1 MAMFNLYRVIFGKR
15 SGKVVPFVDVTEE
28 FPFAGLTDDD
38 FFNSLYPPE
47 ANLTYGPIRRPYYA
61 CDGRR
66 WANKTHGEMDEPYEE
81 YEPDDEIN
89 GRYLNGRY

>member
-1 MAMFNLYRVIFGKR
+1 MFNLYRVIFGKR

-38 FFNSLYPPE
+38 FFNSLYPAE
-47 ANLTYGPIRRPYYA
+47 SNLTYGPIRRPYYA

-66 WANKTHGEMDEPYEE
+66 WANKTYGEMDEPYEE
-81 YEPDDEIN
+81 YEPDDEEN
-89 GRYLNGRY
+89 GRYLMNGRY

>member
-1 MAMFNLYRVIFGKR
+1 MFNLYRVIFGKR
-15 SGKVVPFVDVTEE
+15 PKKVIPFVDVTEE
-28 FPFAGLTDDD
+28 FPFADLTDDD

-66 WANKTHGEMDEPYEE
+66 WANKTFGEMDEPYEE
-81 YEPDDEIN
+81 YEGDDEFY
-89 GRYLNGRY
+89 GRGMGH